1 MTNELHVLNKWLEYP
16 YWYKG
21 QTTEM
26 KLFHECLLLL
36 IRANGN
42 QMLDQ
47 GDIRD
52 YIKSSKEGTL
62 DKETVDREAEKYS
75 YLAQEI
81 SEFISNTKL

>member
-1 MTNELHVLNKWLEYP
+1 MTKNLHLLDKWLNFP

-21 QTTEM
+21 QATET

-36 IRANGN
+36 IRENGN

-47 GDIRD
+47 SDIRD
-52 YIKSSKEGTL
+52 YIKSSREGTL
-62 DKETVDREAEKYS
+62 DKETLDSVAKEYS